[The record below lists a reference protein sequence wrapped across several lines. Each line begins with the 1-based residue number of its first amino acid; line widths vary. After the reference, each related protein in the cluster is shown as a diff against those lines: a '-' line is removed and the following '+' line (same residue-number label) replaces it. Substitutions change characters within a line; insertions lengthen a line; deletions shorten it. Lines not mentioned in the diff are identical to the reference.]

1 MRFQPELVRT
11 AIGQLLEQWAAGSI
25 SPSVGATFP
34 LAEGLSALQ
43 MVAERR
49 STGKVV
55 LLP

>member
-1 MRFQPELVRT
+1 MRFQPDLVRG
-11 AIGQLLEQWAAGSI
+11 AVDELLEQWAAGSI

-34 LAEGLSALQ
+34 LAEGDEALR

-55 LLP
+55 LVP